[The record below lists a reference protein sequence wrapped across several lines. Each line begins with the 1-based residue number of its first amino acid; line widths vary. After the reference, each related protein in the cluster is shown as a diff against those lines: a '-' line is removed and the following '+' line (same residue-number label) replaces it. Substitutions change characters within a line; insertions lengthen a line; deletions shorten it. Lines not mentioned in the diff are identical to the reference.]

1 MHRRPSYRHKGSA
14 RLRLRCARSD
24 RAATSVPFVRPP
36 LDLGGWIHAISGVRG
51 TWRIVRFLPTCG
63 IRRVPMVCVALS
75 AHRREVGVAARVAR
89 RGIRAG
95 LARDAI
101 TGSRATVGTAGS
113 RLLQQ
118 SGIGGR
124 IGDGAEPAARHI
136 DCSSCLIA
144 AAVRS
149 ERPEAR
155 NPGFGAARER
165 VDDRDRERRFTRS
178 ALQPWKGAL
187 PVSSCSDDDGGR
199 DMSVVPRWD
208 AGSPVAGDAGSRSA
222 DYGRRN
228 SSGSGWRVGRPGPPG

>member
-1 MHRRPSYRHKGSA
+1 MRVSAARRPS
-14 RLRLRCARSD
+14 
-24 RAATSVPFVRPP
+24 
-36 LDLGGWIHAISGVRG
+36 
-51 TWRIVRFLPTCG
+51 
-63 IRRVPMVCVALS
+63 ALQA

-124 IGDGAEPAARHI
+124 IGDGAGAGHRPI

-144 AAVRS
+144 AAVGS

-165 VDDRDRERRFTRS
+165 ADDHDRERRFTRTA
-178 ALQPWKGAL
+178 ALQPWKGTL
-187 PVSSCSDDDGGR
+187 PVSSRSDDGGAETCP
-199 DMSVVPRWD
+199 S
-208 AGSPVAGDAGSRSA
+208 SPDGTPDHPLRVMLGPGAPTTVAGIHRALAGAS
-222 DYGRRN
+222 DGR
-228 SSGSGWRVGRPGPPG
+228 GRPVKGDAPRCASGFLCSSSPRRSS